1 MIQIICLAILL
12 AFLGSPIAWCNDI
25 EDLQAAVLDEY
36 NAFARG
42 DCKTMVSIR
51 TDPHVQYTP
60 RRVKPEVATRDG
72 SLKSCADGNF
82 FAGRPA
88 DVRSGNATPV
98 DLQYQ
103 VFGTTGIVYGR
114 VRYESTLK
122 DGSTRSQVGRRLET
136 WVKTEGKWLRAAVQ
150 LSPVPSGE

>member
-1 MIQIICLAILL
+1 MIRIFCLAII
-12 AFLGSPIAWCNDI
+12 FVCFSSPVAWCGDI

-82 FAGRPA
+82 FARRPA
-88 DVRSGNATPV
+88 DVRSVNATPV

-114 VRYESTLK
+114 VRYESTRK
-122 DGSTRSQVGRRLET
+122 DGSTRSQVGRRIET
-136 WVKTEGKWLRAAVQ
+136 WVKAKGKWMRAAVQ
-150 LSPVPSGE
+150 MSPVPSSN